1 MKKSELKQLI
11 RECYK
16 EVIIENSNPFN
27 ATVEEDERSNPV
39 KESNPFNATVEEDE
53 GSNPV
58 NATVE
63 EGITVTDSISDVIE
77 AMEKD
82 IERIGG
88 LSTSYQYEEDLRKI
102 PLIRSVLEKRFF
114 RVQRVRGDDSEASKV
129 DYKEYLE
136 RWNAAVA
143 NVKKRDTRNIPDSL
157 KRGASDEDT
166 KKANKLL
173 NVLKKKNNEYMTT
186 HDYIRLTSS
195 NGEDSIVLKC
205 DVSSLFKVL
214 SLGILNSTIHSL
226 VIKEA
231 KGKFEGVALNK
242 NIAGD
247 SYELTKLA
255 NAIAD
260 SVREQGGSVN
270 DGMPFKK
277 GLYKESLTTAGRS
290 RRV

>member
-27 ATVEEDERSNPV
+27 ATVEEDEGSNPV